1 MTKFAVYLTSIF
13 TISALLFSGC
23 ASNPPIQP
31 NKPRLVYSY
40 AKLQLLD
47 LDQMNEIIQS
57 KINKYLESGNKELLM
72 DAIRICL
79 SRPNGDSLVE
89 KTFDGIRYRAKS
101 SENWNSAVESLTQWA
116 ISELK
121 SEATAV
127 ADQVT
132 YLILLENLL
141 VELKKEFINQ
151 YQSPKFET
159 RLFEKIAAAN
169 IVVSP
174 AANNESR
181 LNLMTVLRSPSVL
194 AQVMINEKNLKLKP
208 KNKSN

>member
-1 MTKFAVYLTSIF
+1 MVKSTIIVTSLYVFFALAF
-13 TISALLFSGC
+13 SACST
-23 ASNPPIQP
+23 APPVQI
-31 NKPRLVYSY
+31 NKPRLVYNY

-47 LDQMNEIIQS
+47 LDQMNEIIQG
-57 KINKYLESGNKELLM
+57 KVDRYLETGNKEMLM

-89 KTFDGIRYRAKS
+89 KSFDSIRFRANS
-101 SENWNSAVESLTQWA
+101 SNTWESAVDALIQWA

-121 SEATAV
+121 SESTAV
-127 ADQVT
+127 VDQVT

-141 VELKKEFINQ
+141 AELKLDFINQ

-159 RLFEKIAAAN
+159 RIFEKIAAAD
-169 IVVSP
+169 IVVSQ

-181 LNLMTVLRSPSVL
+181 LNLMTSLKSPSVL
-194 AQVMINEKNLKLKP
+194 ARSMIAEKNLKLKP
-208 KNKSN
+208 K

>member
-1 MTKFAVYLTSIF
+1 MAKSTIIVASLYVFF
-13 TISALLFSGC
+13 TLAFSACST
-23 ASNPPIQP
+23 APPVQV
-31 NKPRLVYSY
+31 NKPRLVYNY

-47 LDQMNEIIQS
+47 LDQMNEIIQG
-57 KINKYLESGNKELLM
+57 KVDRYLETGNKEMLM

-89 KTFDGIRYRAKS
+89 KSFDSIRFRANS
-101 SENWNSAVESLTQWA
+101 SNAWESAVDSLIQWA

-121 SEATAV
+121 SESTAIV
-127 ADQVT
+127 DQVT

-141 VELKKEFINQ
+141 AELKLDFINQ

-159 RLFEKIAAAN
+159 RIFEKIAAAD
-169 IVVSP
+169 IVVSQ

-181 LNLMTVLRSPSVL
+181 LNLMTSLKSPS
-194 AQVMINEKNLKLKP
+194 ARARSMIAEKNLKLKP
-208 KNKSN
+208 K